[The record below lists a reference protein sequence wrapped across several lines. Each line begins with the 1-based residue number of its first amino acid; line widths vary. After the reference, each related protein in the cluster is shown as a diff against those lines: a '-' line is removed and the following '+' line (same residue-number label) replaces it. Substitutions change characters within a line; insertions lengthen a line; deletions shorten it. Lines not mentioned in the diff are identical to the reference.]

1 MSVGWGQDCVDGVEV
16 ELWGECYNIEETTS
30 LNLSNS
36 DLTGEIPPE
45 IGNLENL
52 TILDLSNVGL
62 NGQIPP
68 EIGNL
73 EKLTLV
79 DLGHNQLTG
88 IPPEI
93 GNLTNLEYLGF
104 NHNQLIGEIP
114 SEIGN
119 LTNLIHIRL
128 NYNQLTGEVP
138 SEIGNLVNLEILKL
152 YNNQFNFVSDSICNL
167 TNLFW
172 SFGNYGNYDS
182 NIYNN
187 NLCPP
192 YPECIEPYIGYQDTS
207 ECEEPSLCDEEIEVE
222 LWGECYNIEET
233 TEIHIFDSGLTGE
246 IPPEIGDLIN
256 LEWLYLSYN
265 QLTGEIPSEISNLL
279 NLEWLYLYGNQLVGE
294 IPDSICNLV
303 ENDCFI
309 GISNNQLCP
318 PYPDCLT
325 EEDIGE
331 QDTSECIECTLGD
344 INGDSSLNILDLVLI
359 SNLILDDDYNE
370 CGDTNSDGELNIL
383 DLVILVNIILDN

>member
-16 ELWGECYNIEETTS
+16 ELWGVCYNIEETTS

-73 EKLTLV
+73 ESLTII

-88 IPPEI
+88 QIPIQI

-119 LTNLIHIRL
+119 LTNLTHIRL
-128 NYNQLTGEVP
+128 NYNQLIGEIP

-152 YNNQFNFVSDSICNL
+152 YNNEFTFVSDSICNL

-172 SFGNYGNYDS
+172 SSGNYGNYDS

-192 YPECIEPYIGYQDTS
+192 YPSCIEDYVGYQDTS
-207 ECEEPSLCDEEIEVE
+207 NCEEPSLCDEEYTEID
-222 LWGECYNIEET
+222 GECYYQ
-233 TEIHIFDSGLTGE
+233 S
-246 IPPEIGDLIN
+246 DLDVLQGFID
-256 LEWLYLSYN
+256 LN
-265 QLTGEIPSEISNLL
+265 QSMN
-279 NLEWLYLYGNQLVGE
+279 
-294 IPDSICNLV
+294 
-303 ENDCFI
+303 
-309 GISNNQLCP
+309 
-318 PYPDCLT
+318 
-325 EEDIGE
+325 
-331 QDTSECIECTLGD
+331 
-344 INGDSSLNILDLVLI
+344 
-359 SNLILDDDYNE
+359 
-370 CGDTNSDGELNIL
+370 
-383 DLVILVNIILDN
+383 